1 MKIKNLIKKLNFATV
16 IFLIA
21 AIITCCYFLTY
32 LFSVTDNAFV
42 VNNRIQIAALV
53 DGYVEEIYVKNG
65 QKVKKGDKILKIKP
79 HVYELNYESASAQ
92 YEQAMLGLIVL
103 QKNIEATELTL
114 KAAQDQLDRME
125 YEYQQKSAEN
135 VSKAITT
142 LELKS
147 LEYNI
152 QSQKNEVASL
162 AKSIEVQQ
170 ASLEQDRANVR
181 SFKATQELAKAK
193 LEDTIVYA
201 QSEGYIQ
208 NMYATEGLAVRATSP
223 LFLYVDTS
231 ETYIQANMIETD
243 IGDIREGD
251 KVHIFPRTYLFEKVY
266 HGTVMS
272 SFSSVQRQTII
283 PGSESQFIQNENKWL
298 LSPQRFPIQIRI
310 DDLDDE
316 YPLLPGMSTYVYVQG
331 R

>member
-1 MKIKNLIKKLNFATV
+1 MKLSNTIKKLNFATV
-16 IFLIA
+16 IFIIA
-21 AIITCCYFLTY
+21 AFVTCCYFLTY
-32 LFSVTDNAFV
+32 LFAVTDNAFV
-42 VNNRIQIAALV
+42 FNNRIQVAALV
-53 DGYVEEIYVKNG
+53 DGYVDEIYVRNG
-65 QKVKKGDKILKIKP
+65 QKLNKGDKILKIKP
-79 HVYELNYESASAQ
+79 KTYELNYEMASAE
-92 YEQAMLGLIVL
+92 YEQASLGLITL
-103 QKNIEATELTL
+103 QKSIEATQLTL
-114 KAAQDQLDRME
+114 KASQDQLARME
-125 YEYQQKSAEN
+125 YEYQQKSAQN
-135 VSKAITT
+135 VSKAITI

-162 AKSIEVQQ
+162 AKEVEVQQ
-170 ASLEQDRANVR
+170 AALAQDKANVR
-181 SFKATQELAKAK
+181 AFKASQELAKDK
-193 LEDTIVYA
+193 LEHTVVYA
-201 QSEGYIQ
+201 QTDGYLQ
-208 NMYATEGLAVRATSP
+208 NMYASNGLAVAPGSP

-231 ETYIQANMIETD
+231 ETFVQANMIETD

-251 KVHIFPRTYLFEKVY
+251 KVLIYPRTYLFEKIY

-298 LSPQRFPIQIRI
+298 LLPQRFPIQIRI
-310 DDLDDE
+310 DDLDEE